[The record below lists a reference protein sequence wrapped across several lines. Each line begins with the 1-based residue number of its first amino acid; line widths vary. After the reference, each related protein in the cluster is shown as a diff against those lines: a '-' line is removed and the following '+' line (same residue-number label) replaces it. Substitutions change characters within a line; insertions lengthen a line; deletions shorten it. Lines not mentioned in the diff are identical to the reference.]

1 MEICSLYWLQPNEQ
15 VAGYILKFKKKKT
28 MQEIFAFHK
37 WALTMGI
44 IAILWF

>member
-15 VAGYILKFKKKKT
+15 VAGYILKLKKKN

-37 WALTMGI
+37 WALTMGV